1 LSSLSRLHGKFMC
14 IELYGRLCVLSLH
27 GKFMCIELLSLWEVY
42 ALIIE
47 FIELYGKFK
56 HIEFIW
62 TVYVY

>member
-1 LSSLSRLHGKFMC
+1 MR
-14 IELYGRLCVLSLH
+14 IELYGRLCILSLH
-27 GKFMCIELLSLWEVY
+27 GKFMCIELLSLWDVY